1 MASERVDMGG
11 YTLTENASLARLN
24 TLRVDARANLLADIR
39 DAGKLPEL
47 LDFPAIRQGRL
58 LVLGE
63 GSNVLFTD
71 DFHGT
76 VLRMS
81 TRGVQVESGGDSAR
95 IAVAAGE
102 RWDDFVRWTLGQ
114 GYAGLENLIL
124 IPGTV
129 GAAPI
134 QNIGAYGCEVAEFI
148 ESVEAWDLREHRV
161 VTLGHA
167 TCAFAYRDS
176 LFKHEP
182 GRYIVTA
189 VRFVLPRSRPLRTD
203 YAGIDEELARM
214 GVDKPAPFHVAEA
227 VVRLRTRK
235 LPDPAVIGNAGS
247 FFKNPIVDASVA
259 DDRGGRLQGA
269 TRRRRRHL
277 QPPRAGA
284 GQPRPRQ
291 WPAVVGAGA
300 TGDGRRAREV
310 RRAAGAG
317 TGGDRRGLS
326 PRHPGFTRRL
336 VSFCP
341 GASAQPRGPR
351 VVHCACTSTPL
362 AVPSR
367 AQCERGAVAHAVLPE
382 RRPAGPKSKGGA
394 PVSSILPVLRMGR
407 CPVILTRGRRVAPT
421 GF

>member
-24 TLRVDARANLLADIR
+24 TLRVDAQANLLADIR
-39 DAGKLPEL
+39 DAAKLPEL

-81 TRGVQVESGGDSAR
+81 TRGVQVESDGDSAR

-102 RWDDFVRWTLGQ
+102 RWDDYVRWTLGQ

-148 ESVEAWDLREHRV
+148 ESVEAWDLRERRV
-161 VTLGHA
+161 VMLDHA

-189 VRFVLPRSRPLRTD
+189 VRFVLPRSRALRTD

-214 GVDKPAPFHVAEA
+214 GVDTPAPFHVAEA

-247 FFKNPIVDASVA
+247 FFKNPIVGAA
-259 DDRGGRLQGA
+259 TAEALQREHAGLPAWPQGDDRCKISAGWMIEAAGFKGVREGDAGISNRHALVLVNHGHASGPQLWALAQQVMGGVHAKFGVRLE
-269 TRRRRRHL
+269 
-277 QPPRAGA
+277 PEPVVIGA
-284 GQPRPRQ
+284 G
-291 WPAVVGAGA
+291 
-300 TGDGRRAREV
+300 
-310 RRAAGAG
+310 
-317 TGGDRRGLS
+317 
-326 PRHPGFTRRL
+326 
-336 VSFCP
+336 
-341 GASAQPRGPR
+341 
-351 VVHCACTSTPL
+351 
-362 AVPSR
+362 
-367 AQCERGAVAHAVLPE
+367 
-382 RRPAGPKSKGGA
+382 
-394 PVSSILPVLRMGR
+394 
-407 CPVILTRGRRVAPT
+407 
-421 GF
+421 

>member
-24 TLRVDARANLLADIR
+24 TLRVDARATLLADIR
-39 DAGKLPEL
+39 DATKLPEL
-47 LDFPAIRQGRL
+47 LDFPAIRRSRL

-71 DFHGT
+71 DFDGT

-81 TRGVQVESGGDSAR
+81 TRGVQVESDGDTAR

-114 GYAGLENLIL
+114 GLAGLENLIL

-148 ESVEAWDLREHRV
+148 ESVEAWDLRERRV
-161 VTLGHA
+161 VMLDHA

-189 VRFVLPRSRPLRTD
+189 VRFVLPRSRALRTD
-203 YAGIDEELARM
+203 YAGIDEQLARM

-227 VVRLRTRK
+227 VVHLRTRK

-247 FFKNPIVDASVA
+247 FFKNPIVDATVAETLQRVRHGGVDDRVLEEAAGVA
-259 DDRGGRLQGA
+259 DH
-269 TRRRRRHL
+269 RRVG
-277 QPPRAGA
+277 QFARAQMHHGL
-284 GQPRPRQ
+284 
-291 WPAVVGAGA
+291 
-300 TGDGRRAREV
+300 GDVE
-310 RRAAGAG
+310 
-317 TGGDRRGLS
+317 RRGLVHAH
-326 PRHPGFTRRL
+326 PRQIG
-336 VSFCP
+336 
-341 GASAQPRGPR
+341 
-351 VVHCACTSTPL
+351 
-362 AVPSR
+362 R
-367 AQCERGAVAHAVLPE
+367 AHV
-382 RRPAGPKSKGGA
+382 
-394 PVSSILPVLRMGR
+394 
-407 CPVILTRGRRVAPT
+407 
-421 GF
+421 